1 MLSELTEAM
10 IVNGVVL
17 ATVLATDL
25 GPARKI
31 SKIRL
36 LRPVIAA
43 AVIIPFFVDRP
54 ATHGTALAVEI
65 AGVAAGLLGGLA
77 ASALMGVY
85 RSPAT
90 GKPVSRAGLPYAI
103 FWTAIIGARA
113 AFSYGSVHWFTAPL
127 VNWGITHQVS
137 VAALTDALIFMAI
150 TMILVRTVT
159 LSVRASRLP
168 ARPSSRAAPRP
179 PPTAASPGH
188 DTHGGLIVHGEKDL
202 IPAADVRAF
211 AERAPRG
218 IRPPSQLRRAAR
230 CTPQLRPVRVHPVRR
245 GQQAVEQFTA
255 RVSALSDAH
264 HQDRQPAQDS

>member
-43 AVIIPFFVDRP
+43 AVIIPFFVDWP
-54 ATHGTALAVEI
+54 ATHGMALAVEI
-65 AGVAAGLLGGLA
+65 AGVAAGLLCGLA

-85 RSPAT
+85 RSPTT

-127 VNWGITHQVS
+127 VSWGIAHQVS
-137 VAALTDALIFMAI
+137 VAALADGLIFMAI
-150 TMILVRTVT
+150 AMILVRTVT
-159 LSVRASRLP
+159 LGVRASRLP
-168 ARPSSRAAPRP
+168 PGPRAAQRRGRRP
-179 PPTAASPGH
+179 ERPARGLTPAAASLGPGWH
-188 DTHGGLIVHGEKDL
+188 RRHPDPRRLYV
-202 IPAADVRAF
+202 IPAP
-211 AERAPRG
+211 APVPSG
-218 IRPPSQLRRAAR
+218 PAGRP
-230 CTPQLRPVRVHPVRR
+230 
-245 GQQAVEQFTA
+245 
-255 RVSALSDAH
+255 
-264 HQDRQPAQDS
+264 